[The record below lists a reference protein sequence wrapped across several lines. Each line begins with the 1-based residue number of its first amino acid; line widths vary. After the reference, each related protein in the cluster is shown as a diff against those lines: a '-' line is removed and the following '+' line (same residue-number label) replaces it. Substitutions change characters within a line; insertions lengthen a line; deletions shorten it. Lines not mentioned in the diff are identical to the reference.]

1 MKLTYIKQDY
11 GRLKVVIFIALNFI
25 LLSVSPISAQRIN
38 GDAPALR
45 ERLFYGGSLG
55 LQFGGITDI
64 ELSPVVGLW
73 IMPRLSV
80 ALGPDYRFYKD
91 HYSRTD
97 ILGGSAYTQ
106 IIVIQDLNNLIPVG
120 MHYGIFL
127 QAEDELLSLESLY
140 WKMPPVKSD
149 RFFMNTPMA
158 GAGISQPLGRRT
170 SLNIVVLW
178 TLVTPEYDVYSNPEV
193 RVSVVF

>member
-1 MKLTYIKQDY
+1 MKLTQINQYYGKQ
-11 GRLKVVIFIALNFI
+11 KVIIFIAFI
-25 LLSVSPISAQRIN
+25 FLLLSVSPISAQRIN

-55 LQFGGITDI
+55 LQLGGITDV
-64 ELSPVVGLW
+64 ELSPVVGIW
-73 IMPRLSV
+73 ILPRLSV

-91 HYSRTD
+91 YYGRTD
-97 ILGGSAYTQ
+97 IIGGSVYTQ
-106 IIVIQDLNNLIPVG
+106 IVVIQDLNNLIPVG

-140 WKMPPVKSD
+140 WKPAPVKTD

-170 SLNIVVLW
+170 SLNVAVLW
-178 TLVTPEYDVYSNPEV
+178 TLVTPEYEVYSNPEV

>member
-1 MKLTYIKQDY
+1 MKLTQINQYY
-11 GRLKVVIFIALNFI
+11 GKHKVIIFIAFI
-25 LLSVSPISAQRIN
+25 FLLLSVSPISAQRIN

-55 LQFGGITDI
+55 LQLGGITDI
-64 ELSPVVGLW
+64 ELSPVVGIW
-73 IMPRLSV
+73 ILPRLSV

-91 HYSRTD
+91 YYGRTD
-97 ILGGSAYTQ
+97 IIGGSVYTQ
-106 IIVIQDLNNLIPVG
+106 IVVIQDLNNLIPVG

-140 WKMPPVKSD
+140 WKPAPVKTD

-170 SLNIVVLW
+170 SLNVAVLW
-178 TLVTPEYDVYSNPEV
+178 TLVTPEYEVYSNPEV